1 MNIVLKKYKWNYD
14 NLQLK
19 LNIVLMHNRLQPLFC
34 GFRGWDLV
42 LMVDNV
48 VGLGEDSTWTRNILE
63 RQNGFGKDNSWSHSF
78 TAMARFYTYSNF
90 NLLGSILVMCKQKV
104 RSKHD
109 HSTKRQGFHQ
119 DNMPWICIIHIL
131 DILKDKY
138 LPI

>member
-1 MNIVLKKYKWNYD
+1 MDLEKITHDHIVSLPW
-14 NLQLK
+14 L
-19 LNIVLMHNRLQPLFC
+19 
-34 GFRGWDLV
+34 
-42 LMVDNV
+42 
-48 VGLGEDSTWTRNILE
+48 
-63 RQNGFGKDNSWSHSF
+63 
-78 TAMARFYTYSNF
+78 TYSNF

-104 RSKHD
+104 RTKHD